1 MAHVTGGVGEASPA
15 PVVSLCRAGRECRR
29 LVAVAAA
36 VAGIAGM
43 AGCGVVSTA
52 LRADPPGVVVDADA
66 VPLHRSRLVLH
77 VARPL
82 AGAAGR
88 PLVVFASGDGGW
100 FGRAIDMF
108 RAIAAHG
115 YPVVGFSSRAFLHIE
130 RPGAGPLDARQLA
143 ADYSAV
149 IAKARRAG
157 GTGAAAPVILAGWSR
172 GAAFSAIAATEPG
185 LTGVRGVVAVGL
197 ADGEDLRIDDDA
209 SDDGPAEAGGTRVW
223 PWLPYQRLRMP
234 GAPPAAVIQA
244 EHDDYLPA
252 ARARALFGPDAPT
265 RRFWDVPARNHRFD
279 GGRAAL
285 SQALGDAL
293 AWVEAAARDAG
304 VGE

>member
-1 MAHVTGGVGEASPA
+1 MAHLTGGVGEERPASMVSAPRGWAPRRPA
-15 PVVSLCRAGRECRR
+15 IA

-36 VAGIAGM
+36 IGGAP
-43 AGCGVVSTA
+43 GCGVFTA
-52 LRADPPGVVVDADA
+52 FRADPPGVVVLTDA
-66 VPLHRSRLVLH
+66 VALHGDRLTLH

-82 AGAAGR
+82 DDAPVK

-115 YPVVGFSSRAFLHIE
+115 YPVVGFSSRAFLRIE
-130 RPGAGPLDARQLA
+130 RPGHGPLDARHLA
-143 ADYSAV
+143 ADYAAL
-149 IAKARRAG
+149 IARAKR
-157 GTGAAAPVILAGWSR
+157 AEHAPDTASVILAGWSR

-185 LTGVRGVVAVGL
+185 LHGIRGVVAIGL
-197 ADGEDLRIDDDA
+197 ADGEDLRIGDEA
-209 SDDGPAEAGGTRVW
+209 SDDGPGDAGGTRVW
-223 PWLPYQRLRMP
+223 PWLPYQRLRTP
-234 GAPPAAVIQA
+234 GAPPAVVIQA

-265 RRFWDVPARNHRFD
+265 RRFQAIDARNHRFD

-285 SQALGDAL
+285 YDALGDAL
-293 AWVEAAARDAG
+293 AWVEAAARDAAAG
-304 VGE
+304 G